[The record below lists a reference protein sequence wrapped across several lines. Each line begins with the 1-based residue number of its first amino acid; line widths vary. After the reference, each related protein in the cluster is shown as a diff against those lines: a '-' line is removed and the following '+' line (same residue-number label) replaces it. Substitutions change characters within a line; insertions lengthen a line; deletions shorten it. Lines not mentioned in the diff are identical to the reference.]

1 MIDVAGSERLLQAV
15 LESLLRSPSLMM
27 ATGKFAEHKT
37 LTIVTI
43 LTKLTFLTI
52 LLLHVITRTD
62 YITPTL
68 LTILSCNYLTLQTT
82 VYNAYTT
89 LLFSF

>member
-15 LESLLRSPSLMM
+15 LESLLRSPSLTM
-27 ATGKFAEHKT
+27 ATGKFAEHTT

-43 LTKLTFLTI
+43 LTKLTLLTI
-52 LLLHVITRTD
+52 LPLHVITRTD

-68 LTILSCNYLTLQTT
+68 LTIL
-82 VYNAYTT
+82 YNAYTT